1 MTMNIGDIVKSYDFP
16 GNTECYMIG
25 KVVGI
30 HGDGSFRA
38 EFIKRVWLGQ
48 HDKKF
53 KTDYFTA
60 PVQGNAFM
68 DEKFQRIVVI
78 G

>member
-1 MTMNIGDIVKSYDFP
+1 MKIGDLVKSYDFP

-30 HGDGSFRA
+30 RFDGSFRA
-38 EFIKRVWLGQ
+38 QFIKRVWLGQ
-48 HDKKF
+48 EDKKF

-68 DEKFQRIVVI
+68 DDVFERIVVI